1 MQFHTF
7 SSPHIHGGNSVPDVM
22 RDVLLALI
30 PGALLLTYYFGWGVF
45 FNLLISTLT
54 AVSAEALVLKLRG
67 REVPPVLAD
76 LSAVVTAVLLALA
89 LPPLV
94 SWWVP
99 CLGALFAIVLAKHLY
114 GGLGYNPFNPAM
126 VGFVI
131 LLIAFPKE
139 MTLWTPPAG
148 LDRHTLSFTD
158 TAVCIFTHELPEG
171 LDYDAVTMATPLDKV
186 KIELGTGKT
195 LDEIHRLPG
204 FGSLAGIGWEWVNL
218 AYLAGGLWLIR
229 RRRIAWQIPAG
240 MLGSLFLV
248 ALVFYG
254 YDSDNFASPLFHL
267 LSGAAM
273 LGAFFIA
280 TDPVTAATT
289 PKGRLWY
296 GAGIGLIVYVIRTW
310 GGYPDGVAFGVLLMN
325 MAAPTLDH
333 YTQPRVYGEEKR

>member
-7 SSPHIHGGNSVPDVM
+7 SSPHVHNGNSVPAVM
-22 RDVLLALI
+22 RDVLLAVS
-30 PGALLLTYYFGWGVF
+30 PGAALMVYFFGWGVF
-45 FNLLISTLT
+45 FNLLISSVT
-54 AVSAEALVLKLRG
+54 AVAAEALVVKLRG
-67 REVPPVLAD
+67 REVGPVLAD
-76 LSAVVTAVLLALA
+76 HSALVTAVLLALA

-94 SWWVP
+94 PWWVP
-99 CLGALFAIVLAKHLY
+99 FLGALFAIVLAKHLY

-126 VGFVI
+126 VGFVM
-131 LLIAFPKE
+131 LLIAFPKQ

-148 LDRHTLSFTD
+148 LDQQRLDFTE
-158 TAVCIFTHELPEG
+158 TAACIFTHRLPEG
-171 LDYDAVTMATPLDKV
+171 LDYDAVTLATPLDKV
-186 KIELGTGKT
+186 KTDLGTGRT
-195 LDEIHRLPG
+195 LREILTAPT
-204 FGSLAGIGWEWVNL
+204 FGTLAGVGWEWANL
-218 AYLAGGLWLIR
+218 AYLLGGLWLIR

-248 ALVFYG
+248 SLVFYG
-254 YDSDNFASPLFHL
+254 YDSDNYASPLFHL

-289 PKGRLWY
+289 PRGRLWY

-333 YTQPRVYGEEKR
+333 YTQPRVYGARR